1 MRSARNTVEG
11 VLCARLTPGIFFVRP
26 LSRAANDRLASVAL
40 GRYDKRK
47 SLWRNA
53 MSGNLV
59 DLTVADFDATVANGV
74 TLVDFWATWCGP
86 CQMQTPILEQQVV
99 PAVSGKAKVC
109 KVNVDQARDL
119 AVRFG
124 VKSIPALFIFKNGQV
139 VQQFVG
145 LQRGD
150 ALVKA
155 IEAVVGA

>member
-1 MRSARNTVEG
+1 MA
-11 VLCARLTPGIFFVRP
+11 
-26 LSRAANDRLASVAL
+26 
-40 GRYDKRK
+40 
-47 SLWRNA
+47 
-53 MSGNLV
+53 GNLLE
-59 DLTVADFDATVANGV
+59 LTVADFDATVANGV

-86 CQMQTPILEQQVV
+86 CQMQTPILEQQVLPV
-99 PAVSGKAKVC
+99 VAGKAKIA

-124 VKSIPALFIFKNGQV
+124 VKSIPALFIFKDGKV

-155 IEAVVGA
+155 IEAAVGAA